1 MGIVFYSRGKEEN
14 VVMQRRKWIWYLLL
28 GMNVTLLALLGM
40 QYGKNQRIQEQIAGK
55 VLRFHVLANS
65 DTAEDQNLKLAV
77 RDAVGSRMAELLSDV
92 QDREAC
98 EQVVEAHLPEIAET
112 AQAVVREAGYGYEVH
127 AAIEETEF
135 PSKTYGKFTVPAG
148 KYEALRVVIGEG
160 EGHNWWCVMY
170 PNMCFEGS
178 MYEVVDESAG
188 EELKKVLSKEEYRA
202 VLEEGNYKVRC
213 RYLTFLDDLKE

>member
-1 MGIVFYSRGKEEN
+1 M
-14 VVMQRRKWIWYLLL
+14 L

-40 QYGKNQRIQEQIAGK
+40 QYGKNQRIQGQIAGK

-65 DTAEDQNLKLAV
+65 DT
-77 RDAVGSRMAELLSDV
+77 
-92 QDREAC
+92 
-98 EQVVEAHLPEIAET
+98 ET

-127 AAIEETEF
+127 AAIEETDF
-135 PSKTYGKFTVPAG
+135 PSKTYGKFTFPAG

-160 EGHNWWCVMY
+160 AGHNWWCVMY

-202 VLEEGNYKVRC
+202 VLEEENYEVRC
-213 RYLTFLDDLKE
+213 RYLTFLDGLKE

>member
-1 MGIVFYSRGKEEN
+1 MEERLENAQSLADSRRIIRESLTDIEDRSEEILRKNGCENAVTASLTDAWFPVKSYGNSVFPKG
-14 VVMQRRKWIWYLLL
+14 
-28 GMNVTLLALLGM
+28 T
-40 QYGKNQRIQEQIAGK
+40 
-55 VLRFHVLANS
+55 
-65 DTAEDQNLKLAV
+65 
-77 RDAVGSRMAELLSDV
+77 
-92 QDREAC
+92 
-98 EQVVEAHLPEIAET
+98 
-112 AQAVVREAGYGYEVH
+112 
-127 AAIEETEF
+127 
-135 PSKTYGKFTVPAG
+135 
-148 KYEALRVVIGEG
+148 YEALQVTIGKG

>member
-1 MGIVFYSRGKEEN
+1 M
-14 VVMQRRKWIWYLLL
+14 L
-28 GMNVTLLALLGM
+28 GMNEMLLALLEM
-40 QYGKNQRIQEQIAGK
+40 QYVKNQRIQEQIAGK

-92 QDREAC
+92 PDREAC
-98 EQVVEAHLPEIAET
+98 EQVVEARLPEIAET
-112 AQAVVREAGYGYEVH
+112 AQAVVREAGYEYEVH

-135 PSKTYGKFTVPAG
+135 PSKTYGKFTFPEG

>member
-1 MGIVFYSRGKEEN
+1 MDLVLVVGNECDAACASWNAVCEKSEN
-14 VVMQRRKWIWYLLL
+14 TGADCWEGAAVPC
-28 GMNVTLLALLGM
+28 AC
-40 QYGKNQRIQEQIAGK
+40 
-55 VLRFHVLANS
+55 NS

-92 QDREAC
+92 PDREAC

-112 AQAVVREAGYGYEVH
+112 AQAVVREAGYEYEVH

-135 PSKTYGKFTVPAG
+135 PSKTYGKFTFPAG

-188 EELKKVLSKEEYRA
+188 EELKRVLSKEEYRA

>member
-1 MGIVFYSRGKEEN
+1 MGIVFCSRGKEEN
-14 VVMQRRKWIWYLLL
+14 AVMQRRKWIWYLLL
-28 GMNVTLLALLGM
+28 GMNVT
-40 QYGKNQRIQEQIAGK
+40 
-55 VLRFHVLANS
+55 V
-65 DTAEDQNLKLAV
+65 EDQNLKLAV

-92 QDREAC
+92 PDREVC
-98 EQVVEAHLPEIAET
+98 EQVVEAHLPEITET
-112 AQAVVREAGYGYEVH
+112 ARAVVREAGYEYEVH
-127 AAIEETEF
+127 AAIEETDF
-135 PSKTYGKFTVPAG
+135 PSKTYGKFTFPAG

-202 VLEEGNYKVRC
+202 VLEEGNYEVRC

>member
-1 MGIVFYSRGKEEN
+1 MKKRFIAVCLAAAACVLLSTTIHTA
-14 VVMQRRKWIWYLLL
+14 MLQRD
-28 GMNVTLLALLGM
+28 MS
-40 QYGKNQRIQEQIAGK
+40 QK

-65 DTAEDQNLKLAV
+65 DSQADQALKCAV
-77 RDAVGSRMAELLSDV
+77 RDRVGTMMAEKLQNADSLEESTDV
-92 QDREAC
+92 VTENLQEIETCAANVIREN
-98 EQVVEAHLPEIAET
+98 
-112 AQAVVREAGYGYEVH
+112 GYDYPVH
-127 AAIEETEF
+127 AALETCAFPEKSYGDYTF
-135 PSKTYGKFTVPAG
+135 PSGT
-148 KYEALRVVIGEG
+148 YEALRVVIGSG

>member
-1 MGIVFYSRGKEEN
+1 M
-14 VVMQRRKWIWYLLL
+14 L
-28 GMNVTLLALLGM
+28 GMNVMLLALLEM
-40 QYGKNQRIQEQIAGK
+40 QYVKNQRIQEQIAGK

-92 QDREAC
+92 PDREAC

-112 AQAVVREAGYGYEVH
+112 AQAVVREAGYEYEVH

-135 PSKTYGKFTVPAG
+135 PSKTYGKFTFPAG

-160 EGHNWWCVMY
+160 EGHNWWCVLY
-170 PNMCFEGS
+170 PPLCF
-178 MYEVVDESAG
+178 VDASSGILPES
-188 EELKKVLSKEEYRA
+188 SKEII
-202 VLEEGNYKVRC
+202 
-213 RYLTFLDDLKE
+213 KENFTW

>member
-1 MGIVFYSRGKEEN
+1 MH
-14 VVMQRRKWIWYLLL
+14 RRKWIWYLLL
-28 GMNVTLLALLGM
+28 GMNVMLLALLEM
-40 QYGKNQRIQEQIAGK
+40 QYVKNQRIQEQIAGK

-92 QDREAC
+92 PDREAC

-112 AQAVVREAGYGYEVH
+112 AQAVVREAGYEYEVH

-135 PSKTYGKFTVPAG
+135 PSKTYGKFTFPEG

-170 PNMCFEGS
+170 PPLCIPAAETVES
-178 MYEVVDESAG
+178 DDETA
-188 EELKKVLSKEEYRA
+188 KDYFSKEE
-202 VLEEGNYKVRC
+202 
-213 RYLTFLDDLKE
+213 LDLMENPDDYQVKLKCVEVFKGLKSKIKKIF